1 MFGQIW
7 NNNTIRKYVIY
18 FGTLFNDV
26 WVQRDNAAGVVQ
38 QTMKVPLNYGPKEKF
53 LARLEG
59 NPNLDRNVAITLPR
73 MAFEIIN
80 IAYAP
85 ERKVATTQLIRNV
98 DPTDPNKQLY
108 QYSPTPFDIEFSLY
122 IMVKNQ
128 EDGTRIVEQILP
140 FFTPTFTA
148 TLNINPDMGIKY
160 DIPVTLNSIA
170 QEDTYE
176 GDFINRRAIIWTLN
190 FTLKGYLFGPTR
202 SANVI
207 KEIDLNFKNPAG
219 TVDGAN
225 PTNTATA
232 SLVKVSPGLDSN
244 GDPVNWYGDVN
255 AEGRPTTV
263 DKNTVQSTDNYGYMI
278 DFYGDP

>member
-98 DPTDPNKQLY
+98 DPNDPNKQLY

-219 TVDGAN
+219 SVDGAN

>member
-98 DPTDPNKQLY
+98 DPNDLNKQLY

-219 TVDGAN
+219 PVDGAN
-225 PTNTATA
+225 TTNTGTA

>member
-1 MFGQIW
+1 MFGQTW

-98 DPTDPNKQLY
+98 DPSDPNKQLY

-202 SANVI
+202 SSNVI

-219 TVDGAN
+219 PVVDAN
-225 PTNTATA
+225 NTNTATA